1 MDTIKYV
8 SNSVKISDQN
18 LRQELLNSLEF
29 TESDADKNAMDVIE
43 NFETL
48 DPDFVNQILIPKI
61 VALKTP
67 TEIERLKL
75 AVQTNSDLKGLV
87 EKFTFTDR
95 SQDVL
100 PVAKTDDD
108 IMRNSPTSSTWE
120 DMQSWTE
127 KVLNL

>member
-1 MDTIKYV
+1 MNIDDPK
-8 SNSVKISDQN
+8 
-18 LRQELLNSLEF
+18 LRQELLNSLQF

-43 NFETL
+43 NLETL

-61 VALKTP
+61 AALRTP

-75 AVQTNSDLKGLV
+75 AVQTNKDLKGLV

-95 SQDVL
+95 SQDIL
-100 PVAKTDDD
+100 PVTKSDDD
-108 IMRNSPTSSTWE
+108 IMHNSPASSTWE
-120 DMQSWTE
+120 DMTAWTE